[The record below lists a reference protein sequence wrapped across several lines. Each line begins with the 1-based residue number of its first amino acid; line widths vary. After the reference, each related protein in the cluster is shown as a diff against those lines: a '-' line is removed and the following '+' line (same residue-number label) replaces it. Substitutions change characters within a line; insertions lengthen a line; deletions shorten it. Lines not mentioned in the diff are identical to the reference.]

1 MLAPWSVVAL
11 LPVLLF
17 AGLALARVRARLLE
31 QQAARTREVAR
42 HQEVLARSARWIRD
56 GRMRA
61 VLSER
66 GATTWH
72 LTVAAQHLELAGQ
85 ADAGATELPELA
97 FLADQ
102 HRLMH
107 HLFMTAPLI
116 TAASSSSSR
125 SASARA
131 RTAN

>member
-1 MLAPWSVVAL
+1 MAQLGWAA
-11 LPVLLF
+11 
-17 AGLALARVRARLLE
+17 LALSSLVLGSLLAARAYARWASEQLTRARE
-31 QQAARTREVAR
+31 IAR
-42 HQEVLARSARWIRD
+42 HQEVLARSGRWIRE

-72 LTVAAQHLELAGQ
+72 LTVAAQHLALADQ
-85 ADAGATELPELA
+85 AENEAGEAPEFG

-107 HLFMTAPLI
+107 HFFMTAPLS
-116 TAASSSSSR
+116 TAALPNAPR
-125 SASARA
+125 RHSARA
-131 RTAN
+131 

>member
-1 MLAPWSVVAL
+1 MLAPWLVVAL
-11 LPVLLF
+11 LPVLLA
-17 AGLALARVRARLLE
+17 AGLALARVRIRFLE
-31 QQAARTREVAR
+31 QQASRAREVAR
-42 HQEVLARSARWIRD
+42 HQEVLLRSARWIRN

-85 ADAGATELPELA
+85 ADAGAAELPELA

-116 TAASSSSSR
+116 TASASS
-125 SASARA
+125 ASKSPAVRA
-131 RTAN
+131 RSSN

>member
-1 MLAPWSVVAL
+1 MLAPWLVLAL
-11 LPVLLF
+11 LPVLLA
-17 AGLALARVRARLLE
+17 AGLALARARIRFLE
-31 QQAARTREVAR
+31 QQASLAREVAR
-42 HQEVLARSARWIRD
+42 HQEVLLRSARWIRD

-85 ADAGATELPELA
+85 ADAGAAELPELA

-116 TAASSSSSR
+116 TASASS
-125 SASARA
+125 ASKSPFVRA
-131 RTAN
+131 RSRN